1 MRPCYDSPVAQR
13 VFVTGGTGFVG
24 KAVVRALLAHGFLV
38 RCLVRP
44 GSESDLKGFESID
57 RVPGDV
63 MNADGLAPSME
74 GCSALV
80 HLVGIIRERRARGI
94 TFDRLHTEATRNMLA
109 VARAAG
115 IKRYAQMSAL
125 GTRPGA
131 RARYHRTKWDA
142 EEAVRASNLDWT
154 IFRPSI
160 IFGRGDAFVSAL
172 ARAVQRLPVMPV
184 LGDGRYRL
192 QPVPVEQVAEGFAR
206 ALRAPQSVG
215 QTYEVAGPAPYAFVD
230 LLDEIGRAVG
240 RARVRKIHV
249 PLAPVRGLT
258 RALDWLPFYPLS
270 RDQLVML
277 QEESV
282 TDPSRFF
289 AELGLEPQPLPVG
302 LRRMLASS

>member
-1 MRPCYDSPVAQR
+1 VAQR

-74 GCSALV
+74 GCSAVV
-80 HLVGIIRERRARGI
+80 HLVGIIRERRARGV
-94 TFDRLHTEATRNMLA
+94 TFERLHTEATRNMLA

-115 IKRYAQMSAL
+115 ITRYAQMSAL

-131 RARYHRTKWDA
+131 RARYHRTKWEA
-142 EEAVRASNLDWT
+142 EEAVRASKLDWT

-206 ALRAPQSVG
+206 ALRAPRSVG

-240 RARVRKIHV
+240 RPRVRKMHV

-270 RDQLVML
+270 SDQLVML
-277 QEESV
+277 EEESV

-302 LRRMLASS
+302 LRRMLA

>member
-1 MRPCYDSPVAQR
+1 VAQR

-63 MNADGLAPSME
+63 MNAEGLAPSME
-74 GCSALV
+74 GCSAVV
-80 HLVGIIRERRARGI
+80 HLVGIIRERRARGV
-94 TFDRLHTEATRNMLA
+94 TFERLHSEATQNMLA
-109 VARAAG
+109 VTRAAG

-125 GTRPGA
+125 GTRPDA
-131 RARYHRTKWDA
+131 RARYHRTKWEA
-142 EEAVRASNLDWT
+142 EEAVRASRLDWT

-160 IFGRGDAFVSAL
+160 IFGPGDAFVSAL

-206 ALRAPQSVG
+206 ALRAPRSVG

-230 LLDEIGRAVG
+230 LLDEIGRAMG
-240 RARVRKIHV
+240 RPRVRKMHV
-249 PLAPVRGLT
+249 PLAPVRGVT

-270 RDQLVML
+270 SDQLVML
-277 QEESV
+277 EEESV

-302 LRRMLASS
+302 LRRMLAG